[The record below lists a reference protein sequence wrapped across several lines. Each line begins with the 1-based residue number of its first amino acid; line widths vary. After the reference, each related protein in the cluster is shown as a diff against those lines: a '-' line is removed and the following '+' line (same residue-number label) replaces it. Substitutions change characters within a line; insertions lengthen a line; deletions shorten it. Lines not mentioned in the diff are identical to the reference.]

1 MPAFLRTPDERF
13 ENLPGFSEQ
22 GVDEHYKLF
31 KPHYIDTLPNLDGLR
46 THYLDTGKPTGQD
59 KFQPNSSAPESER
72 EPEVTFLCLHG
83 NPSWS
88 YLYRKMIPVL
98 AKRGR
103 VIAPDLLGFGR
114 SDKPLRESWHSFE
127 IHRNMLLAFIHALD
141 LKNITLVV
149 QDWGGI
155 FGLTLPMA
163 MPERFKRL
171 IVMNTALSV
180 GSSPSEGF
188 KQWREFNNTQPD
200 LNIGK
205 MFKRGKPDMRE
216 AECAAYNAPYPDAT
230 YKAAIRAFPN
240 LVPDHPEAPG
250 AAISREAAQWWAN
263 QWRGYSFMAVGV
275 QDPVLGVVPM
285 QALRKIIRGCPEP
298 LLIPE
303 GGHFVQEW
311 GEPIAQA
318 SLNYFASM
326 TS

>member
-13 ENLPGFSEQ
+13 ENLPGFSDIGLYDHQ
-22 GVDEHYKLF
+22 QLF
-31 KPHYIDTLPNLDGLR
+31 KPHYIDTLPKLDGLR
-46 THYLDTGKPTGQD
+46 AHYLDTGNPKDQSGSPAT
-59 KFQPNSSAPESER
+59 SSSSEHD
-72 EPEVTFLCLHG
+72 VTFLCLHG

-88 YLYRKMIPVL
+88 YLYRKMIPAL
-98 AKRGR
+98 AKQGR

-171 IVMNTALSV
+171 IVMNTALST
-180 GSSPSEGF
+180 GASPSEGF

-205 MFKRGKPDMRE
+205 MFKRGKPDMSE

-250 AAISREAAQWWAN
+250 AAISRDAAKWWAN
-263 QWRGYSFMAVGV
+263 QWRGYSFMAVGI

-298 LLIPE
+298 LLIEE

>member
-1 MPAFLRTPDERF
+1 MPAFLRTPDEKF
-13 ENLPGFSEQ
+13 ENLPHFSETGNAEQ
-22 GVDEHYKLF
+22 KQLF

-46 THYLDTGKPTGQD
+46 IHYLDTGKPEGLTSQEA
-59 KFQPNSSAPESER
+59 KNSLP

-88 YLYRKMIPVL
+88 YLYRKMIPIL
-98 AKRGR
+98 AKQGR
-103 VIAPDLLGFGR
+103 VIAPDLIGFGR

-127 IHRNMLLAFIHALD
+127 IHRNMLLAFIQALD

-188 KQWREFNNTQPD
+188 KQWREFSNTQPD

-205 MFKRGKPDMRE
+205 MFKRGKTDMSE

-230 YKAAIRAFPN
+230 FKAAIRAFPN

-250 AAISREAAQWWAN
+250 AAISREAAKWWAN

-285 QALRKIIRGCPEP
+285 QGLRKVIRGCPEP
-298 LLIPE
+298 MLIND

-318 SLNYFASM
+318 ALNYFASM

>member
-22 GVDEHYKLF
+22 GAHEHYKLF
-31 KPHYIDTLPNLDGLR
+31 SPHYIDILPNLDGLR
-46 THYLDTGKPTGQD
+46 THYLDTGKPTEQD
-59 KFQPNSSAPESER
+59 RFHANSSVTNYES

-98 AKRGR
+98 AKQGR
-103 VIAPDLLGFGR
+103 VVAPDLLGFGR

-205 MFKRGKPDMRE
+205 MFKRGKADMSE

-250 AAISREAAQWWAN
+250 AAISREAAKWWAN

-318 SLNYFASM
+318 ALNYFASM

>member
-1 MPAFLRTPDERF
+1 MPAFLRTPDQQF
-13 ENLPGFSEQ
+13 ENLPGFSNSGIDEQ
-22 GVDEHYKLF
+22 DRLF
-31 KPHYIDTLPNLDGLR
+31 APHYINDLPNLDGLR
-46 THYLDTGKPTGQD
+46 VHYLDTGAHQQAKSIGS
-59 KFQPNSSAPESER
+59 NSESQ
-72 EPEVTFLCLHG
+72 VTFLCLHG

-88 YLYRKMIPVL
+88 YLYRKMIPVF
-98 AKRGR
+98 AKQGR
-103 VIAPDLLGFGR
+103 VIAPDLIGFGR
-114 SDKPLRESWHSFE
+114 SDKPTRESWHSFE
-127 IHRNMLLAFIHALD
+127 LHRNMLLAFIGKLD

-171 IVMNTALSV
+171 IVMNTALST
-180 GSSPSEGF
+180 GSSPTEGF
-188 KQWREFNNTQPD
+188 KQWREFSNTQND

-205 MFKRGKPDMRE
+205 MFKRGKADMSE

-250 AAISREAAQWWAN
+250 AAISRDAAKWWAN

-275 QDPVLGVVPM
+275 QDPVLGVETM
-285 QALRKIIRGCPEP
+285 QSLRKLIRGCPEP
-298 LLIPE
+298 MLIQE

-311 GEPIAQA
+311 GEQIAVRA
-318 SLNYFASM
+318 LDYFASM

>member
-22 GVDEHYKLF
+22 GVDEQYKLF

-46 THYLDTGKPTGQD
+46 THYLDTGKSKGQD
-59 KFQPNSSAPESER
+59 GFTVDNSATD
-72 EPEVTFLCLHG
+72 PEVTFLCLHG

-98 AKRGR
+98 AKQGR

-127 IHRNMLLAFIHALD
+127 IHRNMLLAFILALD

-180 GSSPSEGF
+180 GSSPNEGF
-188 KQWREFNNTQPD
+188 KQWREFSNTQPD

-205 MFKRGKPDMRE
+205 MFKRGKPDMSE

-250 AAISREAAQWWAN
+250 AAISREAAKWWAN

-318 SLNYFASM
+318 ALNYFASM

>member
-22 GVDEHYKLF
+22 GVDEQYKLF

-46 THYLDTGKPTGQD
+46 THYLDTGKSKGQD
-59 KFQPNSSAPESER
+59 GFTVDNSATD
-72 EPEVTFLCLHG
+72 PEVTFLCLHG

-98 AKRGR
+98 AKQGR

-127 IHRNMLLAFIHALD
+127 IHRNMLLAFILALD

-180 GSSPSEGF
+180 GSSPNEGF
-188 KQWREFNNTQPD
+188 KQWREFSNTQPD

-250 AAISREAAQWWAN
+250 AAISREAAKWWAN

-318 SLNYFASM
+318 ALNYFASM